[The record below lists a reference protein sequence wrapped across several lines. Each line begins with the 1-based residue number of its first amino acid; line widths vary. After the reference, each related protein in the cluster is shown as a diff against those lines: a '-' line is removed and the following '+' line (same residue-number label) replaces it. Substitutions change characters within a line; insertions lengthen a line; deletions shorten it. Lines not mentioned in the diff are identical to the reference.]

1 MEVEKDIQQNENLDT
16 DPIFG
21 GLIEDPFILGK
32 TKYSLNSLYE
42 WFLVRK
48 CLINPMTNTLLTQKE
63 QDELVER
70 LRNINLLPP
79 MNYEKVSGYKL
90 CTLMEKQKILFE
102 ELKRLQEKYNVMSER
117 IQKNEDK
124 LNRARKKDK
133 YIILIQKQKDKRQLV
148 ENSINQLKNI
158 ITN

>member
-1 MEVEKDIQQNENLDT
+1 
-16 DPIFG
+16 
-21 GLIEDPFILGK
+21 
-32 TKYSLNSLYE
+32 
-42 WFLVRK
+42 
-48 CLINPMTNTLLTQKE
+48 
-63 QDELVER
+63 
-70 LRNINLLPP
+70 
-79 MNYEKVSGYKL
+79 
-90 CTLMEKQKILFE
+90 MEKQKILFE
-102 ELKRLQEKYNVMSER
+102 ELKRLQEKYNLMSER